1 VACCALTGL
10 RDATI
15 IFDEWGNLFMRLGKA
30 LVIVFS
36 SIVLSAGASFAG
48 ANKSTSGKGDHPPQ
62 KSAGV
67 SLAGTSK
74 STSGK
79 GDHPPQKSPPAPVQH
94 AKPQA
99 PIVMGRSITVR
110 RKSKMHHVKAK
121 PSESD
126 GLHEDS
132 EL

>member
-62 KSAGV
+62 KS
-67 SLAGTSK
+67 
-74 STSGK
+74 
-79 GDHPPQKSPPAPVQH
+79 PPAPVQH

>member
-1 VACCALTGL
+1 L

-15 IFDEWGNLFMRLGKA
+15 IFDEWGNSFMRLGKA

-36 SIVLSAGASFAG
+36 SVVLS
-48 ANKSTSGKGDHPPQ
+48 T
-62 KSAGV
+62 GV

-94 AKPQA
+94 VKPQA
-99 PIVMGRSITVR
+99 PIVMGRSITIR

>member
-1 VACCALTGL
+1 
-10 RDATI
+10 
-15 IFDEWGNLFMRLGKA
+15 MRLGKA

-36 SIVLSAGASFAG
+36 SVVLS
-48 ANKSTSGKGDHPPQ
+48 T
-62 KSAGV
+62 GV

-79 GDHPPQKSPPAPVQH
+79 GDHPPQKSAGVSLAGANKSTSGKGDRPSQKSPPAPVQH
-94 AKPQA
+94 VKPQA
-99 PIVMGRSITVR
+99 PIVMGRSITVH